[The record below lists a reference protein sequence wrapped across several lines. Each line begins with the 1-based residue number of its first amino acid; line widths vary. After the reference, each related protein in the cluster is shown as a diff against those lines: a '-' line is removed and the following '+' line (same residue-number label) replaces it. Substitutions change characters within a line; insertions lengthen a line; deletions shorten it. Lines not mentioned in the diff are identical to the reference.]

1 MFIGFR
7 SFPDGFSYVVLD
19 GSQSDPKFVDKERV
33 VLPKSVS
40 WPEALSWVRR
50 QTKEILDKHK
60 AKKACIKTIEP
71 IALKKSR
78 ERLQIEALIQEC
90 LLSEKKIRCEVRVK
104 QQMKKAI
111 PGFTEPAKYLDRFLD
126 TWDELKGL
134 NTPAFQ
140 EATIAALSLLP
151 EE

>member
-1 MFIGFR
+1 
-7 SFPDGFSYVVLD
+7 
-19 GSQSDPKFVDKERV
+19 
-33 VLPKSVS
+33 
-40 WPEALSWVRR
+40 
-50 QTKEILDKHK
+50 
-60 AKKACIKTIEP
+60 
-71 IALKKSR
+71 
-78 ERLQIEALIQEC
+78 